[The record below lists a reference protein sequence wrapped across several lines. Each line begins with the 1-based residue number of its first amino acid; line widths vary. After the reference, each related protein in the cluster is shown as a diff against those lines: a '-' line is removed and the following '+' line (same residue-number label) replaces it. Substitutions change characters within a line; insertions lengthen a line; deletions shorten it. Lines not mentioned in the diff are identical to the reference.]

1 MNCQNVLITE
11 HLLIRLAER
20 NILYSEAIQVLEYGE
35 EIAFYENDKPFA
47 SRLLFKFVT
56 GRPLHVVASKDEAT
70 QTCYLIT
77 VYEPDEDIWQHD
89 FKTRKK

>member
-1 MNCQNVLITE
+1 MDYQNILTTE
-11 HLLIRLAER
+11 HLLLRLAER
-20 NILYSEAIQVLEYGE
+20 NSLYSEALQVLEDGE

-47 SRLLFKFVT
+47 SKLLFKFVN
-56 GRPLHVVASKDEAT
+56 GRPLHIVVSKDEAT

-77 VYEPDEDIWQHD
+77 AYEPDDENWQPD